1 MIIGEL
7 NPHLRL
13 LLGPGPSPVHPRV
26 LKAMSSH
33 VVGHL
38 DPDYLAVMDDCQ
50 QMLRH
55 LFNTGNRVTFPISG
69 TGSAAMEASV
79 CNMIEEGDE
88 AIICINGVFG
98 ERMADV
104 AGRYGAKV
112 IRVEAPWG
120 KPIDPQDVKKALDAH
135 PSAVLVGIVHAET
148 STGVLQPMEEIGQ
161 ICRKHGALLLM
172 DCVTSLGGVPVEV
185 DKWGV
190 EIAYSGTQKCLSCPP
205 GVAPIT
211 FSERALGKARERKGK
226 VKSWYFDV
234 TMVEKYWG
242 QERVYHHTGPISMS
256 YAIRE
261 ALRVVLEEG
270 LEKRFARHA
279 LASKALRAGVE
290 ALGLSMF
297 AQEGFRTPTLNT
309 VTLKPGVEEGAVRR
323 RLLNDFDIEIGAGL
337 GPVAGKIWRIGMMG
351 HGATQANV
359 IYLLSALE
367 VIFRQMEYTSL
378 VGSAVA
384 ATTRVYAEA
393 AS

>member
-1 MIIGEL
+1 MTIGEL

-38 DPDYLAVMDDCQ
+38 DPDFLAVMDDCQ
-50 QMLRH
+50 QMLRELVH
-55 LFNTGNRVTFPISG
+55 TRNRVTFPVSG

-79 CNMIEEGDE
+79 CNMIEEGDK

-120 KPIDPQDVKKALDAH
+120 KPIDPQDVKKALGAN
-135 PSAVLVGIVHAET
+135 PGAALVGIVHAET
-148 STGVLQPMEEIGQ
+148 STGVLQPMEEIGGL
-161 ICRKHGALLLM
+161 CRGHGALLLM

-185 DKWGV
+185 DKWGI

-205 GVAPIT
+205 GLAPIT

-242 QERVYHHTGPISMS
+242 QDRVYHHTGPITMN
-256 YAIRE
+256 YALRE
-261 ALRVVLEEG
+261 ALRIIFEEG
-270 LEKRFARHA
+270 LERRFARHA
-279 LASKALRAGVE
+279 LASRALQAGVE

-297 AQEGFRTPTLNT
+297 AREGFRTPTLNA
-309 VTLKPGVEEGAVRR
+309 VALKPGMEDGPIRR
-323 RLLNDFDIEIGAGL
+323 RLLDGFDIEIGGGL
-337 GPVAGKIWRIGMMG
+337 GAVAGKIWRIGMMG
-351 HGATQANV
+351 HGASQANV
-359 IYLLSALE
+359 VYLLSALE
-367 VIFRQMEYTSL
+367 VIFRQMGYTGS
-378 VGSAVA
+378 VGQGVA
-384 ATTRVYAEA
+384 AATRVYAEA
-393 AS
+393 VS

>member
-1 MIIGEL
+1 MTIGEL

-26 LKAMSSH
+26 LKAMSTH

-38 DPDYLAVMDDCQ
+38 DPDFLAVMDDCQ
-50 QMLRH
+50 QMLRG
-55 LFNTGNRVTFPISG
+55 LFNTKNRVTFPVSG

-79 CNMIEEGDE
+79 CNMVEEGE
-88 AIICINGVFG
+88 KAIICVNGVFG

-104 AGRYGAKV
+104 AGRYGARV

-120 KPIDPQDVKKALDAH
+120 RPIDPQDVKKALGAH
-135 PSAVLVGIVHAET
+135 PDAVLVGIVHAET
-148 STGVLQPMEEIGQ
+148 STGVLQPMEEIGAM
-161 ICRKHGALLLM
+161 CRKHGALLLL
-172 DCVTSLGGVPVEV
+172 DCVTSLGGVPVEL
-185 DKWGV
+185 DKWGI
-190 EIAYSGTQKCLSCPP
+190 ELAYSGTQKCLSCPP
-205 GVAPIT
+205 GLAPIT
-211 FSERALGKARERKGK
+211 FSERALGKARERKSK

-242 QERVYHHTGPISMS
+242 QERVYHHTGPITMN

-261 ALRVVLEEG
+261 ALRIVFDEG

-279 LASKALRAGVE
+279 RASRALQAGAE

-309 VTLKPGVEEGAVRR
+309 VSLRPGMDDGAIRK
-323 RLLNDFDIEIGAGL
+323 RLLNEFDIEIGGGL
-337 GPVAGKIWRIGMMG
+337 GAVAGKIWRIGMMG

-359 IYLLSALE
+359 VYLLSALE
-367 VIFRQMEYTSL
+367 VICRQMGYTDF
-378 VGSAVA
+378 VGRAVA
-384 ATTRVYAEA
+384 AATQVYAEA
-393 AS
+393 AA